1 MQYEIVYADP
11 PFPMSKKIQIA
22 QLVDRRHCV
31 QPDGLFVIHIPAVEE
46 AEWPEQIGELKLIDT
61 RKYGRNMIKFYRNE
75 RNAGITLA

>member
-11 PFPMSKKIQIA
+11 PFPMRNKIQIA

-31 QPDGLFVIHIPAVEE
+31 LPDGLFIVHIPATEE
-46 AEWPEQIGELKLIDT
+46 SEWPSEVGDLKLYDT

-75 RNAGITLA
+75 GSAALGS